1 MTYMIGF
8 YLFVKLVLETESYD
22 DLKDV
27 LRNSYDSLEVIT
39 KRDDK
44 GFISVVHDNGFVY
57 EYSWY
62 KDRERKLYFKNDLGV
77 FKVSF
82 KRDGCFSELF
92 KMYMLVKIA
101 SSFTELGINQ
111 VIGSLQNE

>member
-8 YLFVKLVLETESYD
+8 YLFVKLVLETESYE

-27 LRNSYDSLEVIT
+27 LKNSYESLEGIT

-44 GFISVVHDNGFVY
+44 GFISVVHDNGLVY

-62 KDRERKLYFKNDLGV
+62 KDRERKLCCKNDLGV

-92 KMYMLVKIA
+92 KMYMMVKIA
-101 SSFTELGINQ
+101 SACTELGINQ
-111 VIGSLQNE
+111 VIRSLQHE